1 VGRHLYF
8 EGGKDGI
15 KKISASAH
23 LKGRVIGEVEIVLS
37 PRVVGCGLVI
47 YDTVHLFLHPSLLY
61 V

>member
-1 VGRHLYF
+1 MGKIPFF

-15 KKISASAH
+15 KKESGISP
-23 LKGRVIGEVEIVLS
+23 LGKEGFWKVEIVVL
-37 PRVVGCGLVI
+37 PRVVVLSMVI